1 MMQLESTKPLKN
13 KKVDKSY
20 SRSIKIE
27 KTYKTIVCIF
37 LCILSL
43 IPFILL
49 FCNATRASNDIK
61 TGISIIP
68 DKFFQTNWKNLI
80 AKQNGMKITLQSSMI
95 NSLIIAVPATLLS
108 VYFSSLTAYGIHA
121 YNFKGK
127 KFIWAFI
134 LAIMM
139 VPSQVS
145 AIGFYRFMLQIGLN
159 DSFLPLIIP
168 SAAAPAVVFFM
179 KQYMQGSLSL
189 EIVEAA
195 RIDGAGEF
203 RTFNTIVIPLMKPA
217 IATQAIFNFVASW
230 NNLFMPSMI
239 LTSEGKKT
247 LPMFVQLLTSD
258 QFRIDY
264 GVVYVGIFVAIIPL
278 FVVYFILSKYIIAG
292 IALGGVKE

>member
-1 MMQLESTKPLKN
+1 MMQLESSEPLNN
-13 KKVDKSY
+13 KKEKSY
-20 SRSIKIE
+20 SHHIRIE
-27 KTYKTIVCIF
+27 KTYKTIICIL
-37 LCILSL
+37 LCLLSL

-49 FCNATRASNDIK
+49 FCNSTRSSNEIK
-61 TGISIIP
+61 QGISLLP
-68 DKFFQTNWKNLI
+68 GKFLKTNWQALLD
-80 AKQNGMKITLQSSMI
+80 KQNGMQITIQKSMI
-95 NSLIIAVPATLLS
+95 NSLIIAVPSTLLS

-127 KFIWAFI
+127 KFVWAFI

-145 AIGFYRFMLQIGLN
+145 AIGFYKFMIQIGLN
-159 DSFLPLIIP
+159 DNFLPLIIP
-168 SAAAPAVVFFM
+168 ATAAPAVLFFM
-179 KQYMQGSLSL
+179 KQYMQSSLSL

-203 RTFNTIVIPLMKPA
+203 RTFNTIVVPLMKPA

-230 NNLFMPSMI
+230 NNLFMPTMI
-239 LTSEGKKT
+239 LTSEQKKT

-258 QFRIDY
+258 QFKVDY
-264 GVVYVGIFVAIIPL
+264 GMVYVGIFVAIIPL